1 MICSDPLLPSGGG
14 GGGGANGVG
23 GGDDIEVSWSN
34 YQFTFNLVVLAH
46 INPARCIIAAYFQ
59 EDGHFNL
66 INLCPSQSPVASFI
80 TGRIKLGRSR
90 PVQLSERCPDKDG
103 A

>member
-23 GGDDIEVSWSN
+23 GGDDIEVSEAP
-34 YQFTFNLVVLAH
+34 TCPVFNLVVVAH

-80 TGRIKLGRSR
+80 TGRIQLG
-90 PVQLSERCPDKDG
+90 
-103 A
+103 